1 MKITAV
7 RYGQPLLIGL
17 LAIALHANSVL
28 AKDKVEEQF
37 HHSYPLNSDGQ
48 LRLDN
53 VNGKVHIATWDR
65 QEVQVDAVKRA
76 DNQKDLAAIKI
87 EIDAKPTKI
96 TIHTKHPNSKS
107 GLWRNSNS
115 NSVDFDIRVPASVH
129 LAKVENVNGTIEI
142 TGVHGPVQASTV
154 NGTLNAR
161 GLAGDAKFETVNGAV
176 MAAFD
181 RVDGVKSISLAA
193 VNGKVELTL
202 PANANADVK
211 AESVNGHIQADKLT
225 VKKNWP
231 IGSELHGTLGQGGTR
246 VKAETVNGSIRVK
259 LAGPDQPQQA
269 EEPEKS

>member
-17 LAIALHANSVL
+17 LAIVLQTNCAL

-48 LRLDN
+48 FRLDD
-53 VNGKVHIATWDR
+53 VNGKVQIATWDR

-76 DNQKDLAAIKI
+76 DNQQDLAATKI
-87 EIDAKPTKI
+87 EVDAKPGKI
-96 TIHTKHPNSKS
+96 TIHTRQPNSKS
-107 GLWRNSNS
+107 GLWRKSNS
-115 NSVDFDIRVPASVH
+115 TSVDYDIKVPAIAH
-129 LAKVENVNGTIEI
+129 LAKVETVNGSIQI
-142 TGVHGPVQASTV
+142 TGVRGPVHASTV
-154 NGTLNAR
+154 NGALTAR
-161 GLAGDAKFETVNGAV
+161 GLAADAKFETVNGAV
-176 MAAFD
+176 VAAFD
-181 RVDGVKSISLAA
+181 RVEGVKSISLEA
-193 VNGKVELTL
+193 VNGKLELTL

-231 IGSELHGTLGQGGTR
+231 IGSELHGTLGQGVTR

-259 LAGPDQPQQA
+259 LAGPDQPTQA
-269 EEPEKS
+269 EEPEKG